1 MIQSSL
7 YRALNKGFD
16 YQILAC
22 KDFKE
27 SELAKEVISYF
38 KPNTKAIL
46 FPEFRAKKN
55 DDLRSF
61 FEEFLQL
68 LGGLRE
74 FYQALENKQEAIII
88 APISA
93 LLHPLP
99 KKELLESF
107 KITLLEKYNLKDLKD
122 KLFYYGYEILDLVE
136 VEGEAS
142 FRGDIVDIYAP
153 NSKAYRLSFFDTEC
167 ESIKEF
173 DPTTQMSLKE
183 DLLEIEIPPTLFSLD
198 EPSYKD
204 LKTKVEQSP
213 LNSFSKDLTSFGL
226 WFLGEKANDLLHAY
240 KSVISPK
247 ALEEIQELASLNELD
262 CERFKSLKVLENAQ
276 GYEDLEIH
284 AHALEGFIALHSNH
298 KITLLAPNKTILDNV
313 LGTIK
318 KSNMDN
324 VLGTIEKSNMECV
337 IAPFVLNFKTP
348 DGIFIS
354 LNSFER
360 KKKRQKS
367 KLALNELNPGEWVVH
382 DDYGVGVFSQLVQHS
397 VLGSKRDFL
406 EIAYL
411 GEDKLL
417 LPVENLHLIARYV
430 AQSDSVPVKD
440 RLGKGSFLKLKAK
453 VRTKLLE
460 IAGKIIELAAER
472 NLILGKKMDTHLA
485 ELEVF
490 KSHAG
495 FEYTSDQ
502 EKAIAEISK
511 DLSSKRVMDRLL
523 SGDVGFGKTEVAMH
537 AIFCAFLNGF
547 QSVLV
552 VPTTL
557 LAHQHFETLRA
568 RFENFG
574 VKVARLDRYA
584 SEKNKLLK
592 AVELGLIDVL
602 VGTHAILGAKFKN
615 LGLVVVDE
623 EHKFGVKQKE
633 ALKELSKS
641 VHFLSMSATPIPRTL
656 NMALSQIKS
665 ISSLKTPPT
674 DRKPSRTFLKE
685 KNDELLKE
693 IIYRELRRNG
703 QIFYIHN
710 HIASISKV
718 KTKLENL
725 IPKLKIAILH
735 SQINANKSEEI
746 MLEFAKG
753 NYQVLLCT
761 SIVESGIHL
770 PNANTIIIDNAQ
782 NFGLADLHQLR
793 GRVGRGKKE
802 GFCYFLIED
811 QKSLNEQALKRLL
824 ALEKNSYLG
833 SGESIAY
840 HDLEIRGGGNLLGQ
854 DQSGHIKN
862 IGYALYTRML
872 EDAIYELSGGKKR
885 LEKSVEIQLGVS
897 AFLNPELIAS
907 DSLRLDLYRRLSL
920 CENVDEVGQI
930 HEEIEDRFGKIDDL
944 SAQFLQI
951 ITLKILANQLGILK
965 LSNFNQN
972 ITLTYSDEKK
982 ESLKAPSKDDNDILE
997 TLLKHLRAQISLKQ
1011 R

>member
-27 SELAKEVISYF
+27 SKLAKEVISYF

-74 FYQALENKQEAIII
+74 FYQALENKQETIII

-122 KLFYYGYEILDLVE
+122 KLFYYGYEIVDLVE

-142 FRGDIVDIYAP
+142 FRGDIVDIYAL

-167 ESIKEF
+167 ESIKEL

-183 DLLEIEIPPTLFSLD
+183 DWLEIEIPPTLFSLD

-213 LNSFSKDLTSFGL
+213 FNSFSKDLTSFGL
-226 WFLGEKANDLLHAY
+226 WFLEEKAQDLLSVY
-240 KSVISPK
+240 KSVISPR

-262 CERFKSLKVLENAQ
+262 YERFKFLEVLENAQ

-284 AHALEGFIALHSNH
+284 AHALEGFIALHSHH

-313 LGTIK
+313 LGA
-318 KSNMDN
+318 
-324 VLGTIEKSNMECV
+324 LEKSSIQCV

-430 AQSDSVPVKD
+430 AQSDSVPAKD

-472 NLILGKKMDTHLA
+472 NLILGKKMDVHLA

-511 DLSSKRVMDRLL
+511 DLSSHRVMDRLL

-547 QSVLV
+547 QSALV

-592 AVELGLIDVL
+592 AVELGLVDVL

-656 NMALSQIKS
+656 NMALSQIKG

-693 IIYRELRRNG
+693 IIHRELRRNG

-718 KTKLENL
+718 KTKLEEL

-735 SQINANKSEEI
+735 SQINANESEEI

-920 CENVDEVGQI
+920 CENTDEVGQI

-951 ITLKILANQLGILK
+951 ITLKILANQLGIIK

-972 ITLTYSDEKK
+972 ITLTYSDEHK

-997 TLLKHLRAQISLKQ
+997 TLLKHLHAQISLK
-1011 R
+1011 RR

>member
-38 KPNTKAIL
+38 KPNIKAIL

-74 FYQALENKQEAIII
+74 FYQALGNKQEVIII

-107 KITLLEKYNLKDLKD
+107 KITLLEKYNLKELKD

-167 ESIKEF
+167 ESIKEL

-262 CERFKSLKVLENAQ
+262 CERFKFLKVLETPQ

-284 AHALEGFIALHSNH
+284 AHALEGFIALHSNR
-298 KITLLAPNKTILDNV
+298 KITLLAPNKTILDNAISA
-313 LGTIK
+313 L
-318 KSNMDN
+318 
-324 VLGTIEKSNMECV
+324 EKSSIECV

-367 KLALNELNPGEWVVH
+367 RLALNELNPGEWVVH

-430 AQSDSVPVKD
+430 AQSDSVPAKD

-472 NLILGKKMDTHLA
+472 NLILGKKMETHLA

-547 QSVLV
+547 QSALV

-557 LAHQHFETLRA
+557 LAHQHFETLRV

-584 SEKNKLLK
+584 SGKNKLLK
-592 AVELGLIDVL
+592 AVELGQIDAL

-656 NMALSQIKS
+656 NMALSQIKG

-718 KTKLENL
+718 KTKLEEL

-833 SGESIAY
+833 SGESVAY

-885 LEKSVEIQLGVS
+885 LEKSVEIQLSVS

-920 CENVDEVGQI
+920 CENTDEVGQI

-951 ITLKILANQLGILK
+951 ITLKILANQLGIIK

-972 ITLTYSDEKK
+972 ITITYSDEKK

-997 TLLKHLRAQISLKQ
+997 TLLKHLRAQISLK
-1011 R
+1011 RR

>member
-7 YRALNKGFD
+7 YGALNKGFD

-153 NSKAYRLSFFDTEC
+153 NSKAYRLSFFDMEC

-183 DLLEIEIPPTLFSLD
+183 DLLEVEIPPTLFSLN
-198 EPSYKD
+198 EQSYKD

-262 CERFKSLKVLENAQ
+262 GERFKFLKVLENPQ

-284 AHALEGFIALHSNH
+284 AHALESFIALHSNR
-298 KITLLAPNKTILDNV
+298 KITLLAPNKTILDNAISA
-313 LGTIK
+313 L
-318 KSNMDN
+318 
-324 VLGTIEKSNMECV
+324 EKSHIECV

-367 KLALNELNPGEWVVH
+367 KLALNELNAGEWVVH

-406 EIAYL
+406 EIAYF

-430 AQSDSVPVKD
+430 AQSDSVPIKD
-440 RLGKGSFLKLKAK
+440 RLGKGNFLKLKAK
-453 VRTKLLE
+453 VKTKLLE

-511 DLSSKRVMDRLL
+511 DLSSNRVMDRLL

-547 QSVLV
+547 QSALV

-574 VKVARLDRYA
+574 VKMARLDRYA

-592 AVELGLIDVL
+592 AVELGLVDVL
-602 VGTHAILGAKFKN
+602 VGTHAIFCAKFKN

-656 NMALSQIKS
+656 NMALSQIKG
-665 ISSLKTPPT
+665 ISSLKIPPT

-693 IIYRELRRNG
+693 IIHRELCRNG

-718 KTKLENL
+718 KTKLEDL

-735 SQINANKSEEI
+735 SQISAHESEEI

-885 LEKSVEIQLGVS
+885 LEKSVEIQLSVS

-920 CENVDEVGQI
+920 CENTDEVGQI

-951 ITLKILANQLGILK
+951 ITLKILANQLGIIK

-972 ITLTYSDEKK
+972 ITITYSDEKK
-982 ESLKAPSKDDNDILE
+982 ESLKVPSKDDNDILE
-997 TLLKHLRAQISLKQ
+997 TLLKHLRAQISLK
-1011 R
+1011 RC

>member
-27 SELAKEVISYF
+27 SKLAKEVISYF
-38 KPNTKAIL
+38 KTNIKAIL

-74 FYQALENKQEAIII
+74 FYQALENKQETIII

-142 FRGDIVDIYAP
+142 FRGDIVDIYVP

-226 WFLGEKANDLLHAY
+226 WFLGEKVQDLLSVY

-262 CERFKSLKVLENAQ
+262 GERFKSLKVLENAQ

-284 AHALEGFIALHSNH
+284 AHALEGFIALHSHH
-298 KITLLAPNKTILDNV
+298 KITLLAPNKTILDNAISA
-313 LGTIK
+313 LDAG
-318 KSNMDN
+318 
-324 VLGTIEKSNMECV
+324 NMECV

-348 DGIFIS
+348 DRIFIS

-511 DLSSKRVMDRLL
+511 DLSSHRVMDRLL

-547 QSVLV
+547 QSALV

-574 VKVARLDRYA
+574 VKVARLDRYV

-592 AVELGLIDVL
+592 AVELGQVDALI
-602 VGTHAILGAKFKN
+602 GTHAILGAKFKN
-615 LGLVVVDE
+615 LGLMVVDE

-656 NMALSQIKS
+656 NMALSQIKG

-735 SQINANKSEEI
+735 SQINANESEEI

-885 LEKSVEIQLGVS
+885 LEKSVEIQLSVS

-972 ITLTYSDEKK
+972 ITITYSDEKK

-997 TLLKHLRAQISLKQ
+997 TLLKHLRAQISLK
-1011 R
+1011 RR

>member
-27 SELAKEVISYF
+27 SKLAKEVISYF
-38 KPNTKAIL
+38 KPNIKAVL

-74 FYQALENKQEAIII
+74 FYQALENKQEVIII

-153 NSKAYRLSFFDTEC
+153 NSKAYRLSFFDMEC

-183 DLLEIEIPPTLFSLD
+183 DLLEVEIPPTLFSLD
-198 EPSYKD
+198 ESSYKD

-213 LNSFSKDLTSFGL
+213 LNGFSKDLTSFGL

-240 KSVISPK
+240 KSAISPK

-262 CERFKSLKVLENAQ
+262 GERFKFLKVLENAQ

-298 KITLLAPNKTILDNV
+298 KITLLAPNKTILDNAISA
-313 LGTIK
+313 LERSHI
-318 KSNMDN
+318 
-324 VLGTIEKSNMECV
+324 ECV

-430 AQSDSVPVKD
+430 AQSDSVPAKD

-453 VRTKLLE
+453 VKTKLLE

-472 NLILGKKMDTHLA
+472 NLILGKKMDVHLA

-511 DLSSKRVMDRLL
+511 DLSSHRVMDRLL

-547 QSVLV
+547 QSALV

-602 VGTHAILGAKFKN
+602 VGTHAVLGAKFKN

-656 NMALSQIKS
+656 NMALSQIKG

-693 IIYRELRRNG
+693 IIHRELRRNG

-811 QKSLNEQALKRLL
+811 QKSLNKQALKRLL

-907 DSLRLDLYRRLSL
+907 DRLRLDLYRRLSL

-951 ITLKILANQLGILK
+951 ITLKILANQLSIIK

-972 ITLTYSDEKK
+972 ITITYSDEKK

-997 TLLKHLRAQISLKQ
+997 TLLKHLRAQISLK
-1011 R
+1011 RH

>member
-27 SELAKEVISYF
+27 SKLAKEVISYF
-38 KPNTKAIL
+38 KPNIKAIL

-74 FYQALENKQEAIII
+74 FYQALENKQETIII

-107 KITLLEKYNLKDLKD
+107 KITLLERYNLKDLKD

-142 FRGDIVDIYAP
+142 FRGDIVDIYIP
-153 NSKAYRLSFFDTEC
+153 NSKAYRLSFFDAEC
-167 ESIKEF
+167 ESIKEL

-226 WFLGEKANDLLHAY
+226 WFLEEKAQDLLSVY
-240 KSVISPK
+240 KSVISPR

-262 CERFKSLKVLENAQ
+262 GERFKSLKVLETPQ

-284 AHALEGFIALHSNH
+284 AHALEGFITLHSNH
-298 KITLLAPNKTILDNV
+298 KITLLAPNKTILDNAISA
-313 LGTIK
+313 LERSHI
-318 KSNMDN
+318 
-324 VLGTIEKSNMECV
+324 ECV

-430 AQSDSVPVKD
+430 AQSDSVPAKD

-453 VRTKLLE
+453 VRAKLLE

-485 ELEVF
+485 ELEIF

-547 QSVLV
+547 QSALV

-592 AVELGLIDVL
+592 AVELGQVDALI
-602 VGTHAILGAKFKN
+602 GTHAILGAKFKN
-615 LGLVVVDE
+615 LGLMVVDE

-656 NMALSQIKS
+656 NMALSQIKG

-693 IIYRELRRNG
+693 IIHRELRRNG

-718 KTKLENL
+718 KTKLEEL

-735 SQINANKSEEI
+735 SQINANKSEEV

-782 NFGLADLHQLR
+782 SFGMADLHQLR

-997 TLLKHLRAQISLKQ
+997 TLLKHLRAQISLK
-1011 R
+1011 RR

>member
-7 YRALNKGFD
+7 YKALNKGFD

-27 SELAKEVISYF
+27 SKLAKEVISYF
-38 KPNTKAIL
+38 KPNIKAIL

-74 FYQALENKQEAIII
+74 FYQALENKQETIII

-142 FRGDIVDIYAP
+142 FRGDIVDIYIP
-153 NSKAYRLSFFDTEC
+153 NSKAYRLSFFDAEC
-167 ESIKEF
+167 ESIKEL

-226 WFLGEKANDLLHAY
+226 WFLGEKANDLLHTY
-240 KSVISPK
+240 KSIISPK

-262 CERFKSLKVLENAQ
+262 CERFKFLKVLENAQ

-298 KITLLAPNKTILDNV
+298 KITLLASNKTILDNAISA
-313 LGTIK
+313 LDAG
-318 KSNMDN
+318 
-324 VLGTIEKSNMECV
+324 NMECV

-348 DGIFIS
+348 DRIFIS

-367 KLALNELNPGEWVVH
+367 KLALNELNAGEWVVH

-472 NLILGKKMDTHLA
+472 NLILGKKMDVHLA
-485 ELEVF
+485 ELEIF

-502 EKAIAEISK
+502 EKAIAEISR
-511 DLSSKRVMDRLL
+511 DLSSHRVMDRLL

-547 QSVLV
+547 QSALV

-574 VKVARLDRYA
+574 VKVARLDRYIKT

-592 AVELGLIDVL
+592 AVELGQVDALI
-602 VGTHAILGAKFKN
+602 GTHAILGAKFKN

-656 NMALSQIKS
+656 NMALSQIKG

-718 KTKLENL
+718 KTKLEDL

-735 SQINANKSEEI
+735 SQINANESEEI

-770 PNANTIIIDNAQ
+770 PNANTIIIDNVQ

-811 QKSLNEQALKRLL
+811 QKNLNEQALKRLL

-930 HEEIEDRFGKIDDL
+930 HEEIEDRFGKMDDL

-951 ITLKILANQLGILK
+951 ITLKILANQLGIIK

-972 ITLTYSDEKK
+972 ITLTYNDEKK

-997 TLLKHLRAQISLKQ
+997 TLLKHLRAQISLK
-1011 R
+1011 RR

>member
-38 KPNTKAIL
+38 KPNTKAVL
-46 FPEFRAKKN
+46 FPEFRTKKN

-74 FYQALENKQEAIII
+74 FYQALENKQEVIII

-167 ESIKEF
+167 ESIKEL

-198 EPSYKD
+198 ESSYKD

-226 WFLGEKANDLLHAY
+226 WFLGEKAQDLLSVY
-240 KSVISPK
+240 KSVISPR

-262 CERFKSLKVLENAQ
+262 CERFKFLKVLENAQ

-313 LGTIK
+313 LGTI
-318 KSNMDN
+318 
-324 VLGTIEKSNMECV
+324 EKSSMECV

-430 AQSDSVPVKD
+430 AQSDSVPAKD

-460 IAGKIIELAAER
+460 IASKIIELAAER

-537 AIFCAFLNGF
+537 AIFCTFLNGF
-547 QSVLV
+547 QSALV

-592 AVELGLIDVL
+592 AVELGLVDVL

-656 NMALSQIKS
+656 NMALSQIKG

-735 SQINANKSEEI
+735 SQINANESEEI

-997 TLLKHLRAQISLKQ
+997 TLLKHLRAQISLK
-1011 R
+1011 RR

>member
-1 MIQSSL
+1 MIQAIL
-7 YRALNKGFD
+7 YKALNEGFD

-27 SELAKEVISYF
+27 SKLAKEVISYL
-38 KPNTKAIL
+38 KPNIKAIL

-68 LGGLRE
+68 LGALRE
-74 FYQALENKQEAIII
+74 FYQALENKQETIII

-142 FRGDIVDIYAP
+142 FRGDIVDIYIP

-167 ESIKEF
+167 ESIKEL

-226 WFLGEKANDLLHAY
+226 WFLGEKANDLLGVY
-240 KSVISPK
+240 QSIISPK

-262 CERFKSLKVLENAQ
+262 DERFKFLKVLGNAQ

-298 KITLLAPNKTILDNV
+298 KITLLAPNKTILDNAV
-313 LGTIK
+313 SAL
-318 KSNMDN
+318 
-324 VLGTIEKSNMECV
+324 EKSNMECV

-348 DGIFIS
+348 DRIFIS

-382 DDYGVGVFSQLVQHS
+382 DDYGVGVFSQLIQHS

-453 VRTKLLE
+453 VRAKLLE

-472 NLILGKKMDTHLA
+472 NLILGKKMDVHLA

-502 EKAIAEISK
+502 EKAIAEISR
-511 DLSSKRVMDRLL
+511 DLSSHRVMDRLL

-547 QSVLV
+547 QSALV

-574 VKVARLDRYA
+574 VKVARLDRYIKT
-584 SEKNKLLK
+584 SEKSKLLK
-592 AVELGLIDVL
+592 AVELGLVDALI
-602 VGTHAILGAKFKN
+602 GTHAILGAKFKN

-656 NMALSQIKS
+656 NMALSQIKG

-693 IIYRELRRNG
+693 IIHRELRRNG

-718 KTKLENL
+718 KTKLEEL

-735 SQINANKSEEI
+735 SQINANESEEI

-802 GFCYFLIED
+802 GFCYFLTED

-862 IGYALYTRML
+862 IGYVLYTRML

-972 ITLTYSDEKK
+972 ITLTYNDEHK

-997 TLLKHLRAQISLKQ
+997 TLLKHLRAQISLK
-1011 R
+1011 RH

>member
-107 KITLLEKYNLKDLKD
+107 KIILLEKYNLKDLKD

-153 NSKAYRLSFFDTEC
+153 NSKAYRLSFFDMEC

-183 DLLEIEIPPTLFSLD
+183 DLLEIEILPTLFSLN
-198 EPSYKD
+198 EQSYKD

-247 ALEEIQELASLNELD
+247 ALEEIQELTSLNELD
-262 CERFKSLKVLENAQ
+262 GERFKFLKVLENPQ

-284 AHALEGFIALHSNH
+284 AHALESFMTLHSNR
-298 KITLLAPNKTILDNV
+298 KITLLAPNKTILDNAISA
-313 LGTIK
+313 L
-318 KSNMDN
+318 
-324 VLGTIEKSNMECV
+324 EKSHIECV

-367 KLALNELNPGEWVVH
+367 KLALNELNAGEWVVH

-406 EIAYL
+406 EIAYW

-430 AQSDSVPVKD
+430 AQSDSVPTKD

-453 VRTKLLE
+453 VKTKLLE

-485 ELEVF
+485 ELEIF

-547 QSVLV
+547 QSALV

-602 VGTHAILGAKFKN
+602 VGTHAIFCAKFKN

-656 NMALSQIKS
+656 NMALSQIKG
-665 ISSLKTPPT
+665 ISSLKIPPT

-693 IIYRELRRNG
+693 IIHRELRRNG

-718 KTKLENL
+718 KTKLEEL

-735 SQINANKSEEI
+735 SQINAHESEEI

-885 LEKSVEIQLGVS
+885 LEKSVEIQLSVS

-920 CENVDEVGQI
+920 CENTDEVGQI

-951 ITLKILANQLGILK
+951 ITLKILANQLGIIK

-972 ITLTYSDEKK
+972 ITITYSDEKK

-997 TLLKHLRAQISLKQ
+997 TLLKHLRAQIPLK
-1011 R
+1011 RH

>member
-27 SELAKEVISYF
+27 SKLAKEVISYF
-38 KPNTKAIL
+38 KPNIKAIL

-74 FYQALENKQEAIII
+74 FYQALENKQETIII

-142 FRGDIVDIYAP
+142 FRGDIVDIYVP

-204 LKTKVEQSP
+204 LRAKVEQSP

-226 WFLGEKANDLLHAY
+226 WFLGEKAQDLLSVY
-240 KSVISPK
+240 KSIISPR

-262 CERFKSLKVLENAQ
+262 DERFKFLKVLENAQ

-284 AHALEGFIALHSNH
+284 AHALESFITLHSNH
-298 KITLLAPNKTILDNV
+298 KITLLAPNKTILDNAISA
-313 LGTIK
+313 L
-318 KSNMDN
+318 
-324 VLGTIEKSNMECV
+324 EKSSMECV

-367 KLALNELNPGEWVVH
+367 KLALNELNAGEWVVH

-472 NLILGKKMDTHLA
+472 NLILGKKMDVHLE

-511 DLSSKRVMDRLL
+511 DLSSHRVMDRLL

-547 QSVLV
+547 QSALV

-592 AVELGLIDVL
+592 AVELGQVDALI
-602 VGTHAILGAKFKN
+602 GTHAILGAKFKN
-615 LGLVVVDE
+615 LGLMVVDE

-656 NMALSQIKS
+656 NMALSQIKG
-665 ISSLKTPPT
+665 ISSLKIPPT

-693 IIYRELRRNG
+693 IIHRELRRNG

-718 KTKLENL
+718 KTKLEEL

-735 SQINANKSEEI
+735 SQINANESEEI

-930 HEEIEDRFGKIDDL
+930 HEEIEDRFGKMDDL

-951 ITLKILANQLGILK
+951 ITLKILANQLGIIK

-972 ITLTYSDEKK
+972 ITLTYNDEHK

-997 TLLKHLRAQISLKQ
+997 TLLKHLRAQISLK
-1011 R
+1011 RR

>member
-27 SELAKEVISYF
+27 SKLAKEVISYF
-38 KPNTKAIL
+38 KPNIKAVL

-74 FYQALENKQEAIII
+74 FYQALENKQETIII

-142 FRGDIVDIYAP
+142 FRGDIVDIYIP

-167 ESIKEF
+167 ESIKEL

-226 WFLGEKANDLLHAY
+226 WFLGEKAQDLLSVY
-240 KSVISPK
+240 KSVISPR

-262 CERFKSLKVLENAQ
+262 CERFKFLKVLENAQ

-298 KITLLAPNKTILDNV
+298 KITLLAPNKTILDNAISA
-313 LGTIK
+313 L
-318 KSNMDN
+318 
-324 VLGTIEKSNMECV
+324 EKSSMECV

-367 KLALNELNPGEWVVH
+367 KLALNELNAGEWVVH

-430 AQSDSVPVKD
+430 AQSDSVPAKD

-460 IAGKIIELAAER
+460 IASKIIELAAER
-472 NLILGKKMDTHLA
+472 NLILGKKMDVHLA

-547 QSVLV
+547 QSALV

-592 AVELGLIDVL
+592 AVELGQVDVL
-602 VGTHAILGAKFKN
+602 VGTHAILGTKFKN

-656 NMALSQIKS
+656 NMALSQIKG

-735 SQINANKSEEI
+735 SQINANESEEI

-951 ITLKILANQLGILK
+951 ITLKILANQLGIIK

-972 ITLTYSDEKK
+972 ITLTYSDEHK

-997 TLLKHLRAQISLKQ
+997 TLLKHLRAQIFLK
-1011 R
+1011 RR

>member
-7 YRALNKGFD
+7 YKALNKGFD

-27 SELAKEVISYF
+27 SKLAKEVISYF
-38 KPNTKAIL
+38 KPNIKAVL

-68 LGGLRE
+68 LGALRE
-74 FYQALENKQEAIII
+74 FYQALENKQEVIII
-88 APISA
+88 APIST

-142 FRGDIVDIYAP
+142 FRGDIVDIYIP
-153 NSKAYRLSFFDTEC
+153 NSKAYRLSFFDAEC
-167 ESIKEF
+167 ESIKEL

-198 EPSYKD
+198 KPSYKD

-226 WFLGEKANDLLHAY
+226 WFLGEKAQDLLSVY
-240 KSVISPK
+240 KSIISPR

-262 CERFKSLKVLENAQ
+262 DERFKFLKVLENAQ

-298 KITLLAPNKTILDNV
+298 KITLLAPNKTILDNAISA
-313 LGTIK
+313 L
-318 KSNMDN
+318 
-324 VLGTIEKSNMECV
+324 EKSSMECV

-348 DGIFIS
+348 NGIFIS

-367 KLALNELNPGEWVVH
+367 KLALNELNAGEWVVH
-382 DDYGVGVFSQLVQHS
+382 DDYGVGVFSQLIQHS

-453 VRTKLLE
+453 VRAKLLE
-460 IAGKIIELAAER
+460 IASKIIELAAER

-502 EKAIAEISK
+502 EKAIAEISR
-511 DLSSKRVMDRLL
+511 DLSSHRVMDRLL

-547 QSVLV
+547 QSALV

-574 VKVARLDRYA
+574 VKVARLDRYIKT
-584 SEKNKLLK
+584 SEKSKLLK
-592 AVELGLIDVL
+592 AVELGQVDALI
-602 VGTHAILGAKFKN
+602 GTHAILGAKFKN
-615 LGLVVVDE
+615 LGLMVVDE

-656 NMALSQIKS
+656 NMALSQIKG

-685 KNDELLKE
+685 KNDEFLKE
-693 IIYRELRRNG
+693 IIHRELRRNG

-718 KTKLENL
+718 KTKLEEL

-735 SQINANKSEEI
+735 SQINANESEEV

-811 QKSLNEQALKRLL
+811 QKNLNEQALKRLL

-930 HEEIEDRFGKIDDL
+930 HEEIEDRFGKIDNL

-951 ITLKILANQLGILK
+951 ITLKILANQLGIIK

-972 ITLTYSDEKK
+972 ITLTYNDEHK

-997 TLLKHLRAQISLKQ
+997 TLLKHLRAQISLK
-1011 R
+1011 RR

>member
-27 SELAKEVISYF
+27 SKLAKEVISYF
-38 KPNTKAIL
+38 KPNIKAIL

-74 FYQALENKQEAIII
+74 FYQALENKQETIII

-142 FRGDIVDIYAP
+142 FRGDIVDIYVP

-167 ESIKEF
+167 ESIKEL

-226 WFLGEKANDLLHAY
+226 WFLGEKAQDLLGVY
-240 KSVISPK
+240 KSVISPR

-262 CERFKSLKVLENAQ
+262 CGRFKLLKVLENTQ

-298 KITLLAPNKTILDNV
+298 KITLLAPNKTILDNA
-313 LGTIK
+313 I
-318 KSNMDN
+318 SA
-324 VLGTIEKSNMECV
+324 IEKSSMECV

-360 KKKRQKS
+360 KKKHQKS

-430 AQSDSVPVKD
+430 AQSDSVPAKD

-460 IAGKIIELAAER
+460 IASKIIELAAER
-472 NLILGKKMDTHLA
+472 NLILGKKMDVHLA

-547 QSVLV
+547 QSALV

-557 LAHQHFETLRA
+557 LAHQHFETLRV

-592 AVELGLIDVL
+592 AVELGLVDVL

-656 NMALSQIKS
+656 NMALSQIKG

-693 IIYRELRRNG
+693 IIHRELRRNG

-718 KTKLENL
+718 KTKLEGL

-735 SQINANKSEEI
+735 SQINAYESEEI

-885 LEKSVEIQLGVS
+885 PEKSVEIQLSVS

-920 CENVDEVGQI
+920 CENTDEVGQI

-972 ITLTYSDEKK
+972 ITITYSDEKK

-997 TLLKHLRAQISLKQ
+997 TLLKHLRAQISLK
-1011 R
+1011 RR

>member
-153 NSKAYRLSFFDTEC
+153 NSKAYRLSFFDMEC

-183 DLLEIEIPPTLFSLD
+183 DLLEVEIPPTLFSLN
-198 EPSYKD
+198 EQSYKD

-226 WFLGEKANDLLHAY
+226 WFLGEKANDLLQAY

-262 CERFKSLKVLENAQ
+262 GERFKFLKVLENPQ

-284 AHALEGFIALHSNH
+284 AHALESFIALHSNR
-298 KITLLAPNKTILDNV
+298 KITLLAPNKTILDNAISA
-313 LGTIK
+313 L
-318 KSNMDN
+318 
-324 VLGTIEKSNMECV
+324 EKSHIECV

-367 KLALNELNPGEWVVH
+367 KLALNELNAGEWVVH

-430 AQSDSVPVKD
+430 AQSDSVPIKD

-453 VRTKLLE
+453 VKNKLLE

-547 QSVLV
+547 QSALV

-656 NMALSQIKS
+656 NMALSQIKG
-665 ISSLKTPPT
+665 ISSLKIPPT

-693 IIYRELRRNG
+693 IIHRELRRNG

-710 HIASISKV
+710 HIASISRV
-718 KTKLENL
+718 KTKLEDL

-735 SQINANKSEEI
+735 SQISAHESEEI

-885 LEKSVEIQLGVS
+885 LEKSVEIQLSVS
-897 AFLNPELIAS
+897 AFLNPELIGS

-920 CENVDEVGQI
+920 CENTDEVGQI

-951 ITLKILANQLGILK
+951 ITLKILANQLGIIK

-972 ITLTYSDEKK
+972 ITITYSDEKK

-997 TLLKHLRAQISLKQ
+997 TLLKHLRAQISLK
-1011 R
+1011 RC

>member
-7 YRALNKGFD
+7 YRVLNKGFD

-38 KPNTKAIL
+38 KPSTKAIL

-153 NSKAYRLSFFDTEC
+153 NSKAYRLSFFDMEC

-183 DLLEIEIPPTLFSLD
+183 DLLEIEIPPTLFSLN
-198 EPSYKD
+198 EQSYKD
-204 LKTKVEQSP
+204 LRTKVEQSP

-240 KSVISPK
+240 KSVISPR

-262 CERFKSLKVLENAQ
+262 GERFKFLKVLESPQ

-284 AHALEGFIALHSNH
+284 AHALESFIALHSNR
-298 KITLLAPNKTILDNV
+298 KITLLSPNKTILDNAISA
-313 LGTIK
+313 L
-318 KSNMDN
+318 
-324 VLGTIEKSNMECV
+324 EKSHIECV

-367 KLALNELNPGEWVVH
+367 KLALNELNAGEWVVH
-382 DDYGVGVFSQLVQHS
+382 DDYGVGVLSQLVQHS

-406 EIAYL
+406 EIAYF

-430 AQSDSVPVKD
+430 AQSGSVPIKD
-440 RLGKGSFLKLKAK
+440 RLGKGNFLKLKAK
-453 VRTKLLE
+453 VKTKLLE
-460 IAGKIIELAAER
+460 IASKIIELAAER

-511 DLSSKRVMDRLL
+511 DLSSQRVMDRLL

-547 QSVLV
+547 QSALV

-656 NMALSQIKS
+656 NMALSQIKG
-665 ISSLKTPPT
+665 ISSLKIPPT

-693 IIYRELRRNG
+693 IIHRELRRNG

-718 KTKLENL
+718 KTKLEDL

-735 SQINANKSEEI
+735 SQINAHESEET

-862 IGYALYTRML
+862 IGYALYTCML

-885 LEKSVEIQLGVS
+885 LEKSVEIQLSVS
-897 AFLNPELIAS
+897 AFLNPKLIGS
-907 DSLRLDLYRRLSL
+907 DNLRLDLYRRLSL
-920 CENVDEVGQI
+920 CENTDEVGQI

-951 ITLKILANQLGILK
+951 ITLKILANQLGIIK

-972 ITLTYSDEKK
+972 ITITYSDEKK

-997 TLLKHLRAQISLKQ
+997 TLLKHLRAQISLK
-1011 R
+1011 RH

>member
-88 APISA
+88 APIST

-247 ALEEIQELASLNELD
+247 ALEEIQELASLNEVD
-262 CERFKSLKVLENAQ
+262 GERFKSLKVLENAQ

-284 AHALEGFIALHSNH
+284 AHALEGFIALHSNR
-298 KITLLAPNKTILDNV
+298 KITLLAPNKTILNNAISA
-313 LGTIK
+313 L
-318 KSNMDN
+318 
-324 VLGTIEKSNMECV
+324 EKSHIECV

-367 KLALNELNPGEWVVH
+367 KLALNELDPGEWVVH

-430 AQSDSVPVKD
+430 AQSDSVPAKD

-453 VRTKLLE
+453 VKTKLLE
-460 IAGKIIELAAER
+460 IASKIIELAAER

-502 EKAIAEISK
+502 EKAIAEILK

-547 QSVLV
+547 QSALV

-557 LAHQHFETLRA
+557 LVHQHFETLRV

-602 VGTHAILGAKFKN
+602 VGTHAIFCTKFKN

-656 NMALSQIKS
+656 NMALSQIKG
-665 ISSLKTPPT
+665 ISSLKIPPI

-693 IIYRELRRNG
+693 IIHRELRRNG

-718 KTKLENL
+718 KTKLEDL

-735 SQINANKSEEI
+735 SQINAHESEEI

-885 LEKSVEIQLGVS
+885 LEKSVEIQLSVS
-897 AFLNPELIAS
+897 AFLNPELIGS
-907 DSLRLDLYRRLSL
+907 DNLRLDLYRRLSL
-920 CENVDEVGQI
+920 CENTDEVGQI

-951 ITLKILANQLGILK
+951 ITLKILANQLGIIK

-972 ITLTYSDEKK
+972 ITITYSDEKK

-997 TLLKHLRAQISLKQ
+997 TLLKHLRAQISLK
-1011 R
+1011 RH

>member
-27 SELAKEVISYF
+27 SKLAKEVISYF

-74 FYQALENKQEAIII
+74 FYQALENKQETIII

-107 KITLLEKYNLKDLKD
+107 KITLLGKYNLKDLKD

-167 ESIKEF
+167 ESIKEL

-198 EPSYKD
+198 EPSYKN

-226 WFLGEKANDLLHAY
+226 WFLGEKAQDLLSVY
-240 KSVISPK
+240 KSIISPR

-262 CERFKSLKVLENAQ
+262 YERFKFLKVLENAQ

-313 LGTIK
+313 LGTI
-318 KSNMDN
+318 
-324 VLGTIEKSNMECV
+324 EKSSMECV

-367 KLALNELNPGEWVVH
+367 KLALNELNLGEWVVH
-382 DDYGVGVFSQLVQHS
+382 DNYGVGVFSQLVQHS

-430 AQSDSVPVKD
+430 AQSDSVPAKD

-472 NLILGKKMDTHLA
+472 NLILGKKMDVHLA

-495 FEYTSDQ
+495 FEYTGDQ
-502 EKAIAEISK
+502 EKAIAEISR
-511 DLSSKRVMDRLL
+511 DLSSHRVMDRLL

-547 QSVLV
+547 QSTLV

-592 AVELGLIDVL
+592 AVELGLVDVL

-656 NMALSQIKS
+656 NMALSQIKG

-693 IIYRELRRNG
+693 IIHRELRRNG

-710 HIASISKV
+710 HIASILKV

-920 CENVDEVGQI
+920 CENTDEVGQI

-951 ITLKILANQLGILK
+951 ITLKILANQLGIIK

-997 TLLKHLRAQISLKQ
+997 TLLKHLRAQISLK
-1011 R
+1011 RR

>member
-27 SELAKEVISYF
+27 SKLAKEVISYF

-74 FYQALENKQEAIII
+74 FYQALENKQETIII

-142 FRGDIVDIYAP
+142 FRGDIVDIYVP

-167 ESIKEF
+167 ESIKEL

-183 DLLEIEIPPTLFSLD
+183 ELLEIEIPPTLFSLD

-240 KSVISPK
+240 KSVISPR

-262 CERFKSLKVLENAQ
+262 CERFKLLKVLENAQ

-284 AHALEGFIALHSNH
+284 AHALEGFIALHSHH
-298 KITLLAPNKTILDNV
+298 KITLLAPNKTIL
-313 LGTIK
+313 G
-318 KSNMDN
+318 N
-324 VLGTIEKSNMECV
+324 VLGTIEKSSMECV

-367 KLALNELNPGEWVVH
+367 KLALNELNAGEWVVH

-472 NLILGKKMDTHLA
+472 NLILGKKMDVHLA

-511 DLSSKRVMDRLL
+511 DLSSHRVMDRLL

-592 AVELGLIDVL
+592 AVELGLVDVL

-656 NMALSQIKS
+656 NMALSQIKG

-718 KTKLENL
+718 KTKLEEL

-930 HEEIEDRFGKIDDL
+930 HEEIEDRFGKMDDL

-951 ITLKILANQLGILK
+951 ITLKILANQLGIIK
-965 LSNFNQN
+965 LFNFNQN
-972 ITLTYSDEKK
+972 ITITYSDEHK

-997 TLLKHLRAQISLKQ
+997 TLLKHLRAQISLK
-1011 R
+1011 RR

>member
-7 YRALNKGFD
+7 YGALNKGFD

-142 FRGDIVDIYAP
+142 FRGDIVDIYAS
-153 NSKAYRLSFFDTEC
+153 NSKAYRLSFFDAEC

-183 DLLEIEIPPTLFSLD
+183 DLLEIEIPPTLFSLN
-198 EPSYKD
+198 EQSYKD

-213 LNSFSKDLTSFGL
+213 FNSFSKDLTSFGL

-262 CERFKSLKVLENAQ
+262 GERFKSLKVLETPQ

-284 AHALEGFIALHSNH
+284 AHALESFIALHSNR
-298 KITLLAPNKTILDNV
+298 KITLLAPNKTILDN
-313 LGTIK
+313 TI
-318 KSNMDN
+318 SA
-324 VLGTIEKSNMECV
+324 LEKSHIECV

-430 AQSDSVPVKD
+430 AQSDNVPVKD

-453 VRTKLLE
+453 VKTKLLE

-547 QSVLV
+547 QSALV

-602 VGTHAILGAKFKN
+602 VGTHAILSAKFKN

-656 NMALSQIKS
+656 NMALSQIKG
-665 ISSLKTPPT
+665 ISSLKIPPT

-693 IIYRELRRNG
+693 IIHRELRRNG

-718 KTKLENL
+718 KTKLEDL

-735 SQINANKSEEI
+735 SQINAHESEEI

-770 PNANTIIIDNAQ
+770 PNANTIIIDNVQ

-920 CENVDEVGQI
+920 CENTDEVGQI

-951 ITLKILANQLGILK
+951 ITLKILANQLGIIK

-972 ITLTYSDEKK
+972 ITITYGDEKK

-997 TLLKHLRAQISLKQ
+997 TLLKHLRAQISLK
-1011 R
+1011 RH

>member
-7 YRALNKGFD
+7 YRVLNKGFD

-27 SELAKEVISYF
+27 SKLAKEVISYF
-38 KPNTKAIL
+38 KPNIKAVL

-74 FYQALENKQEAIII
+74 FYQALENKQETIII

-262 CERFKSLKVLENAQ
+262 GERFKFLKVLENAQ

-298 KITLLAPNKTILDNV
+298 KITLLAPNKTILDNAISA
-313 LGTIK
+313 LER
-318 KSNMDN
+318 SN
-324 VLGTIEKSNMECV
+324 IECV

-367 KLALNELNPGEWVVH
+367 KLALNELNAGEWVVH

-430 AQSDSVPVKD
+430 AQRDSVPAKD

-460 IAGKIIELAAER
+460 IASKIIELAAER
-472 NLILGKKMDTHLA
+472 NLILGKKMDVHLA

-592 AVELGLIDVL
+592 AVELGQVDVL

-656 NMALSQIKS
+656 NMALSQIKG

-693 IIYRELRRNG
+693 IIHRELRRNG

-718 KTKLENL
+718 KTKLEDL
-725 IPKLKIAILH
+725 ISKLKIAILH
-735 SQINANKSEEI
+735 SQINANESEEI

-951 ITLKILANQLGILK
+951 ITLKILANQLGIIK

-972 ITLTYSDEKK
+972 ITITYGDEKK

-997 TLLKHLRAQISLKQ
+997 TLLKHLRAQISLK
-1011 R
+1011 RR

>member
-7 YRALNKGFD
+7 YGALNKGFD

-122 KLFYYGYEILDLVE
+122 KLFYCGYEILELVE

-153 NSKAYRLSFFDTEC
+153 NSKAYRLSFFDMEC

-183 DLLEIEIPPTLFSLD
+183 DLLEIEIPPTLFSLN
-198 EPSYKD
+198 EQSYKD

-226 WFLGEKANDLLHAY
+226 WFLGEKANDLLQTY

-262 CERFKSLKVLENAQ
+262 GERFKFLKVLENPQ

-284 AHALEGFIALHSNH
+284 VHALESFIALHSNR
-298 KITLLAPNKTILDNV
+298 KITLLAPNKTILDNAISV
-313 LGTIK
+313 L
-318 KSNMDN
+318 
-324 VLGTIEKSNMECV
+324 EKSHIECV

-367 KLALNELNPGEWVVH
+367 KLALNELNAGEWVVH

-430 AQSDSVPVKD
+430 AQSDSVPTKD

-453 VRTKLLE
+453 VKNKLLE
-460 IAGKIIELAAER
+460 IASKIIELAAER

-485 ELEVF
+485 ELEIF

-547 QSVLV
+547 QSALV

-557 LAHQHFETLRA
+557 LVHQHFETLRA

-592 AVELGLIDVL
+592 VVELGLIDVL

-656 NMALSQIKS
+656 NMALSQIKG
-665 ISSLKTPPT
+665 ISSLKIPPT

-693 IIYRELRRNG
+693 IIHRELRRNG

-718 KTKLENL
+718 KTKLEDL

-735 SQINANKSEEI
+735 SQINAHESEET

-885 LEKSVEIQLGVS
+885 LEKSVEIQLSVS
-897 AFLNPELIAS
+897 TFLNPELIAS

-920 CENVDEVGQI
+920 CENTDEVGQI

-951 ITLKILANQLGILK
+951 ITLKILANQLGIIK

-972 ITLTYSDEKK
+972 ITITYSDEKK
-982 ESLKAPSKDDNDILE
+982 EGLKAPSKDDNDILE
-997 TLLKHLRAQISLKQ
+997 TLLKHLRAQISLK
-1011 R
+1011 RH

>member
-38 KPNTKAIL
+38 KPNIKAIL

-68 LGGLRE
+68 LGALRE
-74 FYQALENKQEAIII
+74 FYQALENKQETIII

-167 ESIKEF
+167 ESIKEL

-204 LKTKVEQSP
+204 LKIKVEQSP

-226 WFLGEKANDLLHAY
+226 WFLGEKANDLLGVY
-240 KSVISPK
+240 QSIISPK

-262 CERFKSLKVLENAQ
+262 DERFKFLKVLENVQ

-284 AHALEGFIALHSNH
+284 AHALESFITLHSNR
-298 KITLLAPNKTILDNV
+298 KITLLAPNKTILDNAISA
-313 LGTIK
+313 LDAG
-318 KSNMDN
+318 
-324 VLGTIEKSNMECV
+324 NMECV

-360 KKKRQKS
+360 KKKHRKS
-367 KLALNELNPGEWVVH
+367 KLALNELNAGEWVVH
-382 DDYGVGVFSQLVQHS
+382 DDYGVGVFSQLIQHS
-397 VLGSKRDFL
+397 VLGNKRDFL

-453 VRTKLLE
+453 VRAKLLE

-502 EKAIAEISK
+502 EKAIAEISR
-511 DLSSKRVMDRLL
+511 DLSSHRVMDRLL

-547 QSVLV
+547 QSALV

-574 VKVARLDRYA
+574 VKVARLDRYIKT

-592 AVELGLIDVL
+592 AVELGQVDALI
-602 VGTHAILGAKFKN
+602 GTHAILGAKFKN
-615 LGLVVVDE
+615 LGLMVVDE

-656 NMALSQIKS
+656 NMALSQIKG

-718 KTKLENL
+718 KTKLEEL

-735 SQINANKSEEI
+735 SQINAHESEEI

-930 HEEIEDRFGKIDDL
+930 HEEIEDRFGKMDDL

-997 TLLKHLRAQISLKQ
+997 TLLKHLHAQISLK
-1011 R
+1011 RR

>member
-7 YRALNKGFD
+7 YGALSKGFD

-38 KPNTKAIL
+38 KPNIKAIL

-153 NSKAYRLSFFDTEC
+153 NSKAYRLSFFDMEC

-183 DLLEIEIPPTLFSLD
+183 DLLEVEIPPTLFSLN
-198 EPSYKD
+198 EQSYKD

-262 CERFKSLKVLENAQ
+262 NERFKFLKVLENPQ

-284 AHALEGFIALHSNH
+284 AHALESFIALHSNR
-298 KITLLAPNKTILDNV
+298 KITLLAPNKTILDNAISV
-313 LGTIK
+313 L
-318 KSNMDN
+318 
-324 VLGTIEKSNMECV
+324 EKSHIECV

-367 KLALNELNPGEWVVH
+367 KLALNELNAGEWVVH

-406 EIAYL
+406 EIAYW

-430 AQSDSVPVKD
+430 AQSDSVPTKD

-453 VRTKLLE
+453 VKTKLLE

-485 ELEVF
+485 ELEIF

-547 QSVLV
+547 QSALV

-656 NMALSQIKS
+656 NMALSQIKG
-665 ISSLKTPPT
+665 ISSLKIPPT

-693 IIYRELRRNG
+693 IIHRELRRNG

-718 KTKLENL
+718 KTKLEDL

-735 SQINANKSEEI
+735 SQINAHEGEEI

-920 CENVDEVGQI
+920 CENTDEVGKI

-951 ITLKILANQLGILK
+951 ITLKILANQLGIIK

-972 ITLTYSDEKK
+972 ITITYSDEKK

-997 TLLKHLRAQISLKQ
+997 TLLKHLRAQISLK
-1011 R
+1011 RH

>member
-7 YRALNKGFD
+7 YGALNKGFD

-38 KPNTKAIL
+38 KPNIKAIL

-153 NSKAYRLSFFDTEC
+153 NSKAYRLSFFDMEC

-183 DLLEIEIPPTLFSLD
+183 DLLEIEIPPTLFSLN
-198 EPSYKD
+198 EQSYKD

-240 KSVISPK
+240 KSVISPR

-262 CERFKSLKVLENAQ
+262 GERFKFLKVLENPQ

-284 AHALEGFIALHSNH
+284 AHALESFIALHSNR
-298 KITLLAPNKTILDNV
+298 KITLLTPNKTILDNAISA
-313 LGTIK
+313 L
-318 KSNMDN
+318 
-324 VLGTIEKSNMECV
+324 EKSHIECV

-367 KLALNELNPGEWVVH
+367 KLALNELNTGEWVVH

-406 EIAYL
+406 EIAYW

-430 AQSDSVPVKD
+430 AQSDSVPTKD

-453 VRTKLLE
+453 VKNKLLE
-460 IAGKIIELAAER
+460 IASKIIELAAER

-485 ELEVF
+485 ELEIF

-547 QSVLV
+547 QSALV

-592 AVELGLIDVL
+592 AVELGLVDVL
-602 VGTHAILGAKFKN
+602 VGTHAIFCAKFKN

-656 NMALSQIKS
+656 NMALSQIKG
-665 ISSLKTPPT
+665 ISSLKIPPT

-693 IIYRELRRNG
+693 IIHRELRRNG

-718 KTKLENL
+718 KTKLEDL

-735 SQINANKSEEI
+735 SQINAHESEEI

-885 LEKSVEIQLGVS
+885 LEKSVEIQLSVS
-897 AFLNPELIAS
+897 AFLNPELIGS

-920 CENVDEVGQI
+920 CENTDEVGQI

-951 ITLKILANQLGILK
+951 ITLKILANQLGIIK

-972 ITLTYSDEKK
+972 ITITYSDEKK

-997 TLLKHLRAQISLKQ
+997 TLLKHLRAQISLK
-1011 R
+1011 RR

>member
-7 YRALNKGFD
+7 YGALNKGFD

-153 NSKAYRLSFFDTEC
+153 NSKAYRLSFFDMEC

-183 DLLEIEIPPTLFSLD
+183 DLLEIEIPPTLFSLN
-198 EPSYKD
+198 EQSYKD
-204 LKTKVEQSP
+204 LKAKVEQSP

-247 ALEEIQELASLNELD
+247 ALEEIQELTSLNELD
-262 CERFKSLKVLENAQ
+262 NERFKFLKVLENPQ

-284 AHALEGFIALHSNH
+284 AHALESFIALHSNR
-298 KITLLAPNKTILDNV
+298 KITLLAPNKTILDNAIST
-313 LGTIK
+313 L
-318 KSNMDN
+318 
-324 VLGTIEKSNMECV
+324 EKSHIECV

-367 KLALNELNPGEWVVH
+367 KLALNELNAGEWVVH

-406 EIAYL
+406 EIAYW

-430 AQSDSVPVKD
+430 AQSDSVPTKD

-453 VRTKLLE
+453 VKNKLLE

-547 QSVLV
+547 QSALV

-656 NMALSQIKS
+656 NMALSQIKG
-665 ISSLKTPPT
+665 ISSLKIPPT

-693 IIYRELRRNG
+693 IIHRELRRNG

-718 KTKLENL
+718 KTKLEDL

-735 SQINANKSEEI
+735 SQISAHESEET

-802 GFCYFLIED
+802 GFCYFLVED

-885 LEKSVEIQLGVS
+885 LEKSVEIQLSVS

-920 CENVDEVGQI
+920 CENIDEVGQI

-951 ITLKILANQLGILK
+951 ITLKILANQLGIIK

-972 ITLTYSDEKK
+972 ITITYSDEKK

-997 TLLKHLRAQISLKQ
+997 TLLKHLRAQISLK
-1011 R
+1011 RH

>member
-27 SELAKEVISYF
+27 SKLAKEVISYF
-38 KPNTKAIL
+38 KPNIKAVL

-74 FYQALENKQEAIII
+74 FYQALENKQETIII

-142 FRGDIVDIYAP
+142 FRGDIVDIYVP

-167 ESIKEF
+167 GSIKEL

-198 EPSYKD
+198 ESSYKD

-240 KSVISPK
+240 KSVISPR

-262 CERFKSLKVLENAQ
+262 CERFKLLKVLENAQ

-298 KITLLAPNKTILDNV
+298 KITLLAPNKTIL
-313 LGTIK
+313 
-318 KSNMDN
+318 DN

-430 AQSDSVPVKD
+430 AQSDSVPAKD

-472 NLILGKKMDTHLA
+472 NLILGKKMDVHLA

-490 KSHAG
+490 KSQAG

-511 DLSSKRVMDRLL
+511 DLSSHRMMDRLL

-547 QSVLV
+547 QSALV

-656 NMALSQIKS
+656 NMALSQIKG

-735 SQINANKSEEI
+735 SQINANESEEI

-872 EDAIYELSGGKKR
+872 EDAIYELSGGKKK

-920 CENVDEVGQI
+920 CENTDEVGQI
-930 HEEIEDRFGKIDDL
+930 HEEIEYRFGKIDDL

-951 ITLKILANQLGILK
+951 ITLKILANQLGIIK

-972 ITLTYSDEKK
+972 ITLTYSDEHK

-997 TLLKHLRAQISLKQ
+997 TLLKHLRAQISLK
-1011 R
+1011 RR

>member
-27 SELAKEVISYF
+27 SKLAKEVISYF
-38 KPNTKAIL
+38 KPNTKAVL

-74 FYQALENKQEAIII
+74 FYQALENKQEVIII

-167 ESIKEF
+167 ESIKEL

-198 EPSYKD
+198 ESSYKD

-226 WFLGEKANDLLHAY
+226 WFLGEKAQDLLSVY
-240 KSVISPK
+240 KSVISPR

-262 CERFKSLKVLENAQ
+262 DERFKFLKVLENVQ

-284 AHALEGFIALHSNH
+284 AHALEGFIALHSHH
-298 KITLLAPNKTILDNV
+298 KITLLASNKTILDNAISA
-313 LGTIK
+313 L
-318 KSNMDN
+318 
-324 VLGTIEKSNMECV
+324 EKSNMECV

-348 DGIFIS
+348 DRIFIS

-367 KLALNELNPGEWVVH
+367 KLALNELNAGEWVVH
-382 DDYGVGVFSQLVQHS
+382 DDYGVGVFSQLIQHS

-430 AQSDSVPVKD
+430 AQSDSVPAKD

-460 IAGKIIELAAER
+460 IANKIIELAAER
-472 NLILGKKMDTHLA
+472 NLILGKKMDVHLA

-547 QSVLV
+547 QSALV

-574 VKVARLDRYA
+574 VKVARLDRYIKT

-592 AVELGLIDVL
+592 AVELGLVDVL

-615 LGLVVVDE
+615 LGLMVVDE

-656 NMALSQIKS
+656 NMALSQIKG

-710 HIASISKV
+710 HIVSISKV
-718 KTKLENL
+718 KTKLEEL

-735 SQINANKSEEI
+735 SQINASESEEI

-951 ITLKILANQLGILK
+951 ITLKILANQLGIIK

-972 ITLTYSDEKK
+972 ITITYSDEKK

-997 TLLKHLRAQISLKQ
+997 TLLKHLHAQISLK
-1011 R
+1011 RR

>member
-27 SELAKEVISYF
+27 SKLAKEVISYF
-38 KPNTKAIL
+38 KPNIKAIL

-74 FYQALENKQEAIII
+74 FYQALENKQEVIII

-183 DLLEIEIPPTLFSLD
+183 DLLEIEVPPTLFSLD

-262 CERFKSLKVLENAQ
+262 GERFKFLKVLENAQ

-284 AHALEGFIALHSNH
+284 AHALEGFIALHSHH
-298 KITLLAPNKTILDNV
+298 KITLLAPNKTILDNAISA
-313 LGTIK
+313 LER
-318 KSNMDN
+318 SN
-324 VLGTIEKSNMECV
+324 IECV

-430 AQSDSVPVKD
+430 AQSDSVPIKD

-511 DLSSKRVMDRLL
+511 DLSSRRVMDRLL

-547 QSVLV
+547 QSALV

-557 LAHQHFETLRA
+557 LAHQHFETLRT

-592 AVELGLIDVL
+592 AVELGQVDALI
-602 VGTHAILGAKFKN
+602 GTHAILGAKFKN

-656 NMALSQIKS
+656 NMALSQIKG

-718 KTKLENL
+718 KTKLEEL

-735 SQINANKSEEI
+735 SQINANESEEI

-920 CENVDEVGQI
+920 CENTDEVGQI

-951 ITLKILANQLGILK
+951 ITLKILANQLGIIK

-972 ITLTYSDEKK
+972 ITITYSDEHK

-997 TLLKHLRAQISLKQ
+997 TLLKHLRAQISLK
-1011 R
+1011 RR

>member
-27 SELAKEVISYF
+27 SKLAKEVISYF
-38 KPNTKAIL
+38 KPNIKAVL

-68 LGGLRE
+68 LGALRE
-74 FYQALENKQEAIII
+74 FYQALENKQEVIII

-167 ESIKEF
+167 ESIKEL
-173 DPTTQMSLKE
+173 DPATQMSLKE

-262 CERFKSLKVLENAQ
+262 YERFKSLKVLENPQ

-284 AHALEGFIALHSNH
+284 AHALEGFIALHSHH
-298 KITLLAPNKTILDNV
+298 KITLLAPNKTILDNAIST
-313 LGTIK
+313 LER
-318 KSNMDN
+318 SN
-324 VLGTIEKSNMECV
+324 IECV

-430 AQSDSVPVKD
+430 AQSDSVPAKD

-472 NLILGKKMDTHLA
+472 NLILGKKMDVHLA

-592 AVELGLIDVL
+592 AVELGLVDVL

-633 ALKELSKS
+633 SLKELSKS

-656 NMALSQIKS
+656 NMALSQIKG

-693 IIYRELRRNG
+693 IIHRELRRNG

-718 KTKLENL
+718 KTKLEEL

-951 ITLKILANQLGILK
+951 ITLKILANQLGIIK

-997 TLLKHLRAQISLKQ
+997 TLLKHLRAQISLK
-1011 R
+1011 RR

>member
-27 SELAKEVISYF
+27 SKLAKEVISYF
-38 KPNTKAIL
+38 KPNIKAVL

-74 FYQALENKQEAIII
+74 FYQALENKQETIII

-142 FRGDIVDIYAP
+142 FRGDIVDIYIP

-183 DLLEIEIPPTLFSLD
+183 DLLEIEIPPTLFSLN
-198 EPSYKD
+198 EQSYKD

-226 WFLGEKANDLLHAY
+226 WFLGEKANNLLHAY

-262 CERFKSLKVLENAQ
+262 GERFKFLKVLENPQ

-284 AHALEGFIALHSNH
+284 AHALESFIALHSNR
-298 KITLLAPNKTILDNV
+298 KITLLAPNKTILDNAISA
-313 LGTIK
+313 L
-318 KSNMDN
+318 
-324 VLGTIEKSNMECV
+324 EKSHIECV

-367 KLALNELNPGEWVVH
+367 KLALNELNAGEWVVH

-406 EIAYL
+406 EIAYW

-430 AQSDSVPVKD
+430 AQSDSVPTKD

-453 VRTKLLE
+453 VKTKLLE

-485 ELEVF
+485 ELEIF

-547 QSVLV
+547 QSALV

-557 LAHQHFETLRA
+557 LAHQHFETLRV

-592 AVELGLIDVL
+592 SVELGLIDVL

-656 NMALSQIKS
+656 NMALSQIKG
-665 ISSLKTPPT
+665 ISSLKIPPT

-693 IIYRELRRNG
+693 IIHRELRRNG

-718 KTKLENL
+718 KTKLEDL

-735 SQINANKSEEI
+735 SQINAHESEET

-833 SGESIAY
+833 SGESVAY

-862 IGYALYTRML
+862 IGYTLYTRML

-885 LEKSVEIQLGVS
+885 LEKSVEIQLSVS

-920 CENVDEVGQI
+920 CENIDEVGQI

-951 ITLKILANQLGILK
+951 ITLKILANQLGIIK
-965 LSNFNQN
+965 LSNLNQN
-972 ITLTYSDEKK
+972 ITITYNDEKK

-997 TLLKHLRAQISLKQ
+997 TLLKHLRAQISLK
-1011 R
+1011 RH

>member
-27 SELAKEVISYF
+27 SKLAKEVISYF
-38 KPNTKAIL
+38 KPNIKAVL

-74 FYQALENKQEAIII
+74 FYQALENKQETIII

-167 ESIKEF
+167 ESIKEL

-226 WFLGEKANDLLHAY
+226 WFLGEKAQDLLSVY
-240 KSVISPK
+240 KSVISPR

-262 CERFKSLKVLENAQ
+262 DERFKFLKVLENAQ

-284 AHALEGFIALHSNH
+284 AHALEGFIALHSHH

-313 LGTIK
+313 LGTI
-318 KSNMDN
+318 
-324 VLGTIEKSNMECV
+324 EKSSMECV

-360 KKKRQKS
+360 KKKHQKS

-430 AQSDSVPVKD
+430 AQSDSVPAKD

-472 NLILGKKMDTHLA
+472 NLILGKKMDVHLA

-547 QSVLV
+547 QSTLV

-592 AVELGLIDVL
+592 AVGLGLIDVL

-656 NMALSQIKS
+656 NMALSQIKG

-718 KTKLENL
+718 KTKLEEL

-951 ITLKILANQLGILK
+951 ITLKILANQLGIIK

-972 ITLTYSDEKK
+972 ITITYSDEKK

-997 TLLKHLRAQISLKQ
+997 TLLKHLRAQISLKW

>member
-27 SELAKEVISYF
+27 SKLAKEVINYF
-38 KPNTKAIL
+38 KPNIKAVL

-68 LGGLRE
+68 LGALRE
-74 FYQALENKQEAIII
+74 FYQALENKQETIII

-167 ESIKEF
+167 ESIKEL

-198 EPSYKD
+198 ESSYKD

-226 WFLGEKANDLLHAY
+226 WFLGEKAQDLPSVY
-240 KSVISPK
+240 KSVISPR

-262 CERFKSLKVLENAQ
+262 GERFKSLKVLENAQ

-284 AHALEGFIALHSNH
+284 AHALEGFIALHSHH
-298 KITLLAPNKTILDNV
+298 KITLLAPNKTILDNAISA
-313 LGTIK
+313 LERSSI
-318 KSNMDN
+318 
-324 VLGTIEKSNMECV
+324 ECV
-337 IAPFVLNFKTP
+337 IAPFVLNFRTP

-430 AQSDSVPVKD
+430 AQSDSVPIKD

-460 IAGKIIELAAER
+460 IASKIIELAAER
-472 NLILGKKMDTHLA
+472 NLILGKKMDVHLA

-547 QSVLV
+547 QSALV

-592 AVELGLIDVL
+592 AVELGLVDVL

-656 NMALSQIKS
+656 NMALSQIKG

-735 SQINANKSEEI
+735 SQINANESEEI

-930 HEEIEDRFGKIDDL
+930 HEEIEDRFGKMDDL

-951 ITLKILANQLGILK
+951 ITLKILANQLGIIK

-972 ITLTYSDEKK
+972 ITITYSDEKK

-997 TLLKHLRAQISLKQ
+997 TLLKHLRAQISLK
-1011 R
+1011 RR

>member
-1 MIQSSL
+1 MIQASL

-27 SELAKEVISYF
+27 SKLAKEVISYV
-38 KPNTKAIL
+38 KPNTKAVL

-68 LGGLRE
+68 LGALRE

-142 FRGDIVDIYAP
+142 FRGDIVDIYIP

-167 ESIKEF
+167 ESIKEL

-226 WFLGEKANDLLHAY
+226 WFLGEKAQDLLSVY
-240 KSVISPK
+240 KSVISPR

-262 CERFKSLKVLENAQ
+262 CERFKLLKVLENAQ

-298 KITLLAPNKTILDNV
+298 KITLLAPNKTILDNAISA
-313 LGTIK
+313 L
-318 KSNMDN
+318 
-324 VLGTIEKSNMECV
+324 EKSNMECV

-382 DDYGVGVFSQLVQHS
+382 DDYGMGVFSQLVQHS

-430 AQSDSVPVKD
+430 AQSDSVPAKD

-460 IAGKIIELAAER
+460 IASKIIELAAER

-502 EKAIAEISK
+502 EKTIAEISK
-511 DLSSKRVMDRLL
+511 DLSSHRVMDRLL

-592 AVELGLIDVL
+592 AVELGLVDVL

-656 NMALSQIKS
+656 NMALSQIKG
-665 ISSLKTPPT
+665 ISSLKIPPT

-693 IIYRELRRNG
+693 IIHRELRRNG

-972 ITLTYSDEKK
+972 ITITYNDEHK

-997 TLLKHLRAQISLKQ
+997 TLLKHLCAQISLK
-1011 R
+1011 RR

>member
-27 SELAKEVISYF
+27 SKLAKEVINYF
-38 KPNTKAIL
+38 KPNIKAVL

-74 FYQALENKQEAIII
+74 FYQALENKQEVIII

-153 NSKAYRLSFFDTEC
+153 NSRAYRLSFFDTEC

-183 DLLEIEIPPTLFSLD
+183 DLLEIEIPPTLFSLN
-198 EPSYKD
+198 EQSYKD

-247 ALEEIQELASLNELD
+247 ALEEIQELTSLNELD
-262 CERFKSLKVLENAQ
+262 GERFKFLKVLENPQ

-284 AHALEGFIALHSNH
+284 AHALESFIALHSNR
-298 KITLLAPNKTILDNV
+298 KITLLTPNKTILDNAINA
-313 LGTIK
+313 L
-318 KSNMDN
+318 
-324 VLGTIEKSNMECV
+324 EKSHIECV

-406 EIAYL
+406 EIVYW

-430 AQSDSVPVKD
+430 AQSDSVLAKD

-460 IAGKIIELAAER
+460 IASKIIELAAER
-472 NLILGKKMDTHLA
+472 NLILGKKMDVHLA

-547 QSVLV
+547 QSALV

-592 AVELGLIDVL
+592 AVELGLVDAL
-602 VGTHAILGAKFKN
+602 VGTHAVLGAKFKN

-656 NMALSQIKS
+656 NMALSQIKG

-718 KTKLENL
+718 KTKLEEL

-735 SQINANKSEEI
+735 SQINANESEEI

-920 CENVDEVGQI
+920 CENTDEVGQI

-951 ITLKILANQLGILK
+951 ITLKILANQLGIIK

-972 ITLTYSDEKK
+972 ITITYSDEKK

-997 TLLKHLRAQISLKQ
+997 TLLKHLRAQISLK
-1011 R
+1011 RR

>member
-153 NSKAYRLSFFDTEC
+153 NSNAYRLSFFDAEC

-226 WFLGEKANDLLHAY
+226 WFLEEKANDLLHAY

-262 CERFKSLKVLENAQ
+262 GERFTFLKVLENPQ

-284 AHALEGFIALHSNH
+284 AHALESFIALHSNR
-298 KITLLAPNKTILDNV
+298 KITLLAPNKTILDNAISA
-313 LGTIK
+313 L
-318 KSNMDN
+318 
-324 VLGTIEKSNMECV
+324 EKSNIECV

-430 AQSDSVPVKD
+430 VQSDSVPVKD

-453 VRTKLLE
+453 VKTKLLE
-460 IAGKIIELAAER
+460 IASKIIELAAER

-511 DLSSKRVMDRLL
+511 DLSSHRVMDRLL

-547 QSVLV
+547 QSALV

-592 AVELGLIDVL
+592 AAELGLIDVL
-602 VGTHAILGAKFKN
+602 VGTHAIFCAKFKN

-656 NMALSQIKS
+656 NMALSQIKG
-665 ISSLKTPPT
+665 ISSLKIPPT

-718 KTKLENL
+718 KTKLEEL

-833 SGESIAY
+833 SGESVAY

-951 ITLKILANQLGILK
+951 ITLKILANQLGIIK

-972 ITLTYSDEKK
+972 ITITYSDEKK

-997 TLLKHLRAQISLKQ
+997 TLLKHLRAQISLK
-1011 R
+1011 RR

>member
-27 SELAKEVISYF
+27 SELAKEIISYF
-38 KPNTKAIL
+38 KPNIKAIL

-74 FYQALENKQEAIII
+74 FYQALENKQETIII

-142 FRGDIVDIYAP
+142 FRGDIVDIYVP

-167 ESIKEF
+167 ESIKEL

-226 WFLGEKANDLLHAY
+226 WFLGEKANDLLRAY
-240 KSVISPK
+240 KSVISPR

-262 CERFKSLKVLENAQ
+262 DERFKFLKVLENAQ

-298 KITLLAPNKTILDNV
+298 KITLLAPNKTILDNAIST
-313 LGTIK
+313 L
-318 KSNMDN
+318 
-324 VLGTIEKSNMECV
+324 EKSSMECV

-348 DGIFIS
+348 DRIFIS

-367 KLALNELNPGEWVVH
+367 KLALNELNAGEWVVH

-453 VRTKLLE
+453 VRAKLLE
-460 IAGKIIELAAER
+460 IASKIIELAAER
-472 NLILGKKMDTHLA
+472 NLILGKKMDVHLA

-511 DLSSKRVMDRLL
+511 DLSSHRVMDRLL

-547 QSVLV
+547 QSALV

-574 VKVARLDRYA
+574 VKVARLDRYV

-592 AVELGLIDVL
+592 AVELGQVDALI
-602 VGTHAILGAKFKN
+602 GTHAILGAKFKN
-615 LGLVVVDE
+615 LGLMVVDE

-656 NMALSQIKS
+656 NMALSQIKG

-718 KTKLENL
+718 KTKLEEL

-735 SQINANKSEEI
+735 SQINANESEEI

-872 EDAIYELSGGKKR
+872 EDAIYELNGGKKR
-885 LEKSVEIQLGVS
+885 LEKSVEIQLSVS

-944 SAQFLQI
+944 STQFLQI
-951 ITLKILANQLGILK
+951 ITLKILANQLGIIK

-972 ITLTYSDEKK
+972 ITLTYSDEHKG
-982 ESLKAPSKDDNDILE
+982 SLKAPSKDDNDILE
-997 TLLKHLRAQISLKQ
+997 TLLKHLHAQISLK
-1011 R
+1011 RR

>member
-7 YRALNKGFD
+7 YGALNKGFD

-183 DLLEIEIPPTLFSLD
+183 DLLEIEIPPTLFSLN
-198 EPSYKD
+198 EQSYKD

-247 ALEEIQELASLNELD
+247 ALEEIQELTSLNELD
-262 CERFKSLKVLENAQ
+262 GERFKFLKVLENPQ

-284 AHALEGFIALHSNH
+284 AHALESFIALHSNR
-298 KITLLAPNKTILDNV
+298 KITLLAPNKTILDNAISA
-313 LGTIK
+313 L
-318 KSNMDN
+318 
-324 VLGTIEKSNMECV
+324 EKSHIECV

-367 KLALNELNPGEWVVH
+367 KLALNELNAGEWVVH

-406 EIAYL
+406 EIAYW

-430 AQSDSVPVKD
+430 AQSDSVPTKD

-453 VRTKLLE
+453 VKTKLLE

-547 QSVLV
+547 QSALV

-592 AVELGLIDVL
+592 AVELGLVDVL
-602 VGTHAILGAKFKN
+602 VGTHAIFCAKFKN

-656 NMALSQIKS
+656 NMALSQIKG
-665 ISSLKTPPT
+665 ISSLKIPPT

-693 IIYRELRRNG
+693 IIHRELRRNG

-718 KTKLENL
+718 KTKLEYL

-735 SQINANKSEEI
+735 SQINAHESEEI

-885 LEKSVEIQLGVS
+885 LEKSVEIQLSVS

-920 CENVDEVGQI
+920 CENIDEVGQI

-951 ITLKILANQLGILK
+951 ITLKILANQLGIIK

-972 ITLTYSDEKK
+972 ITIAYSDEKK

-997 TLLKHLRAQISLKQ
+997 TLLKHLRAQISLK
-1011 R
+1011 RH

>member
-7 YRALNKGFD
+7 YRVLNKGFD

-74 FYQALENKQEAIII
+74 FYQALENKQETIII

-167 ESIKEF
+167 ESIKEL

-226 WFLGEKANDLLHAY
+226 WFLGEKAQDLLSVY
-240 KSVISPK
+240 KSVISPR

-262 CERFKSLKVLENAQ
+262 GERFKFLKVLENPQ

-284 AHALEGFIALHSNH
+284 AHALEGFIALHSHH

-313 LGTIK
+313 LG
-318 KSNMDN
+318 M
-324 VLGTIEKSNMECV
+324 IEKSSMECV

-430 AQSDSVPVKD
+430 AQSDSVPAKD

-453 VRTKLLE
+453 VKTKLLE
-460 IAGKIIELAAER
+460 IASKIIELAAER
-472 NLILGKKMDTHLA
+472 NLILGKKMETHLA

-511 DLSSKRVMDRLL
+511 DLSSNRVMDRLL

-547 QSVLV
+547 QSALV

-592 AVELGLIDVL
+592 AVELGQVDALI
-602 VGTHAILGAKFKN
+602 GTHAILGAKFKN

-656 NMALSQIKS
+656 NMALSQIKG

-693 IIYRELRRNG
+693 IIHRELRRNG

-833 SGESIAY
+833 SGESVAY

-920 CENVDEVGQI
+920 CENTDEVGQI

-951 ITLKILANQLGILK
+951 ITLKILANQLGIIK

-972 ITLTYSDEKK
+972 ITLTYNDEHK

-997 TLLKHLRAQISLKQ
+997 TLLKHLRAQISLK
-1011 R
+1011 RR

>member
-27 SELAKEVISYF
+27 SKLAKEVISYF
-38 KPNTKAIL
+38 KPNIKAVL

-74 FYQALENKQEAIII
+74 FYQALEDKQEVIII

-262 CERFKSLKVLENAQ
+262 YERFKSLKVLENAQ

-313 LGTIK
+313 LGA
-318 KSNMDN
+318 
-324 VLGTIEKSNMECV
+324 IEKSHIECV

-367 KLALNELNPGEWVVH
+367 KLALNELNAGEWVVH

-430 AQSDSVPVKD
+430 AQSDSMPTKD

-453 VRTKLLE
+453 VKNKLLE

-472 NLILGKKMDTHLA
+472 NLILGKKMDVHLA

-547 QSVLV
+547 QSALV

-592 AVELGLIDVL
+592 AVELGQVDVL

-656 NMALSQIKS
+656 NMALSQIKG

-718 KTKLENL
+718 KTKLEEL

-951 ITLKILANQLGILK
+951 ITLKILANQLGIIK

-997 TLLKHLRAQISLKQ
+997 TLLKHLRAQISLK
-1011 R
+1011 RR